1 MDTADDSASFMP
13 TRPVMPIRRS
23 RALAALSLLAL
34 AAGASFGARAAA
46 IYPIDRAEMLAGAR
60 FDFRVDFAGITPQ
73 SEVTVTINGKPY
85 DAVLG
90 ARGRYVG
97 EEPDSADA
105 DKNQPFSN
113 LRVPGV
119 ALKPG
124 RYEVK
129 ATTRD
134 GESATATWTVYAPAA
149 KPKAKNVILFIG
161 DGMTVANRTA
171 ARILSK
177 GIVQGKYTGRLSF
190 DDFPCTALIG
200 TSSVDSIATDSANSM
215 SAYTTGHKGSVNALG
230 VYASKS
236 IDPLDHP
243 KVETIGELVKR
254 LSRKSVGV
262 VTDAEVEDATP
273 AGMFVH
279 TRQRREYL
287 SIVDQFL
294 ASGVDVL
301 MGGGS
306 VSFVPKSTPLR
317 VPLAAADAYKR
328 RLDERDV
335 IADFAARG
343 YTTARTADE
352 LAAAAA
358 APATRKL
365 LGLFHEGNLDGAL
378 DRHVLKAGTV
388 EQFPQQP
395 DLTQLTRDALTVL
408 SRNPDGFVLLVEAGS
423 IDKFSHRL
431 DGERSVYDTV
441 LLSNAVQV
449 AKDWA
454 ATRNDTLIIVT
465 PDHTHPMSLIGDI
478 DENISADE
486 ARDQV
491 GIYAKARFPT
501 YPKPNA
507 DGYPENVLA
516 TRHLDIVYG
525 AHPDF
530 YDTFSPKTDGPF
542 EPTECTKRD
551 PKDAAKCLVYS
562 ANPKYANLPR
572 AQLRVGNL
580 PHAEEHGVHAVD
592 DGVLSATGPG
602 AEQFHGFMEN
612 TEVFKAMVTALGLGA
627 RPPR

>member
-1 MDTADDSASFMP
+1 MP
-13 TRPVMPIRRS
+13 TIPLLRR
-23 RALAALSLLAL
+23 LAGLLILS
-34 AAGASFGARAAA
+34 AATAAQAAA

-60 FDFRVDFAGITPQ
+60 FDLRIDFAGVVAPDSYTL
-73 SEVTVTINGKPY
+73 TINGRPY
-85 DAVLG
+85 EAVLG
-90 ARGRYVG
+90 ARGRFVG
-97 EEPDSADA
+97 EEADSRDPE
-105 DKNQPFSN
+105 KNRPFSN
-113 LRVPGV
+113 LRLPGV

-124 RYEVK
+124 RYEVQLATAAGEK
-129 ATTRD
+129 A
-134 GESATATWTVYAPAA
+134 AATWTVYAAA

-171 ARILSK
+171 ARILSR
-177 GIVQGKYTGRLSF
+177 GLSQGKYLGHLSF
-190 DDFPCTALIG
+190 DDFPYTALIG

-243 KVETIGELVKR
+243 NVETIGELVKR
-254 LSRKSVGV
+254 LTRKSVGV

-287 SIVDQFL
+287 SIVEQFA

-306 VSFVPKSTPLR
+306 VCFLPKSAPL
-317 VPLAAADAYKR
+317 VLPLPDAEAYKR
-328 RLDERDV
+328 RPDERNLLDE
-335 IADFAARG
+335 FAQRG
-343 YTTARTADE
+343 YATARTAGE
-352 LAAAAA
+352 LATAAAQ
-358 APATRKL
+358 PGTRRL

-378 DRHVLKAGTV
+378 DRHVLKQGTV
-388 EQFPQQP
+388 AQFPEQP
-395 DLTQLTRDALTVL
+395 DLTQMTRDAIAVL
-408 SRNPDGFVLLVEAGS
+408 SRNPDGFVLMVEAGL

-431 DGERSVYDTV
+431 DGERSVYDTI
-441 LLSNAVQV
+441 LLSNAVKV
-449 AKDWA
+449 ATDWA
-454 ATRNDTLIIVT
+454 APRGDTLIIVT

-478 DENISADE
+478 DENIGADE

-491 GIYAKARFPT
+491 GTYAKAKFPT
-501 YPKPNA
+501 YPKPDA
-507 DGYPENVLA
+507 EGYPDTVLA
-516 TRHLDIVYG
+516 TRHLDLVYG
-525 AHPDF
+525 AHPD
-530 YDTFSPKTDGPF
+530 YYETYSPKLDGPN
-542 EPTECTKRD
+542 EPTECTKKD
-551 PKDAAKCLVYS
+551 PKDETRCLVYG
-562 ANPKYANLPR
+562 ANSKYAGSPR

-580 PHAEEHGVHAVD
+580 PHGDASGVHAVD

-627 RPPR
+627 PATRR